1 MSPTK
6 RTTDTRRD
14 RSRQAII
21 TATSKVLSA
30 KGLSE
35 MTVEDILKEAG
46 VARATFY
53 SHFTDKNDVTG
64 AVVEQMFQRAENL
77 YASFHEIAEVSHE
90 QIKQWLSNAF
100 EQWTAYQAEVS
111 SLVRDFA
118 ALFRS
123 PQFVHLEGFAE
134 VLVGDGSKF
143 ACDRHTALLR
153 ARLLIVQLERAM
165 LDTVSGAWPY
175 SKDEL
180 IEQLALVWVN
190 TLQPPHKA

>member
-1 MSPTK
+1 MAPTK
-6 RTTDTRRD
+6 RTTDTRRE

-21 TATSKVLSA
+21 SATSKVLST

-64 AVVEQMFQRAENL
+64 AVVEQMFQRAEIL
-77 YASFHEIAEVSHE
+77 YASFNALDDLTHDLVS
-90 QIKQWLSNAF
+90 QWLSNAF
-100 EQWTAYQAEVS
+100 DQWAAYQAEVS

-123 PQFVHLEGFAE
+123 PQFAHLESFAE
-134 VLVGDGSKF
+134 VLVADGRMF
-143 ACDRHTALLR
+143 ACNRHTALLR

-175 SKDEL
+175 TKEEL
-180 IEQLALVWVN
+180 IKQLTHVWID
-190 TLQPPHKA
+190 TLQRGENL